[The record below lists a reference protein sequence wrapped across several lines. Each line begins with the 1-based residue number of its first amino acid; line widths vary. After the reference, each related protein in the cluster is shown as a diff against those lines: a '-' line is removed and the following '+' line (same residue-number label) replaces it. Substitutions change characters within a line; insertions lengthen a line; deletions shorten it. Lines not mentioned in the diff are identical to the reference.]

1 MNFLHTSANLPVKI
15 CKKGGKMSNYLIYLL
30 IVWVI
35 TISECMKTAIFIL
48 KDSFS
53 ELMHTTKE
61 NLKEAIKISSYKYY
75 KINLKK

>member
-1 MNFLHTSANLPVKI
+1 MP
-15 CKKGGKMSNYLIYLL
+15 NYLTYLL
-30 IVWVI
+30 IVWAI
-35 TISECMKTAIFIL
+35 TISECMKTAISIL

-75 KINLKK
+75 KASIKPNLKK